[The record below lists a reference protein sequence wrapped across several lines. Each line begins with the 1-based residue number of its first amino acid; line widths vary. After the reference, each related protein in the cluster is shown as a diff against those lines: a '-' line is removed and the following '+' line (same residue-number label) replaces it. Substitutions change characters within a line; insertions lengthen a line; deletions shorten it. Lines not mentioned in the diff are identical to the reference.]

1 MIYDPT
7 STADSEEQVLGYML
21 CLDTALARG
30 VAQLQAWHFSAA
42 QAKSLFEILTDLH
55 RQGGLACA
63 ARLQESWVRLRSVA
77 HLEARTASQYLA
89 RLMERCGAHKHAHAL
104 DWHIARIREATKRR
118 SVLELA
124 VQAADAARDPG
135 SDVLES
141 VRGALEEVMARGR
154 ELSDVPLIGRT
165 AAQHIE
171 QRVEPEK
178 PPVRIPIGVSALDT
192 YLGGYEPGELIVIS
206 ATPGA
211 GKSAIAIQ
219 TAATAASRGAS
230 VAMFSLEIA
239 ANQITY
245 RVAASTLGIPLS
257 SVYNGTVDRE
267 QRRAL
272 VQFANEV
279 SEWKLAV
286 YDHGSLKMSDIERM
300 CDSQRSQ
307 MGLDLVI
314 VDLLGLVQ
322 SANPRENRS
331 QQLAEVAYGLKR
343 LAKTLNVCVIA
354 TVQLNRQAGESMAA
368 GMALIKD
375 SGGPAEAAD
384 LVMVLADRKWEQN
397 EQRGQDWRPITIKL
411 DKVRRADRRSFAVA
425 FDGRFQRFVTPEIGN
440 QSNSS
445 EDF

>member
-1 MIYDPT
+1 MT
-7 STADSEEQVLGYML
+7 NVVDSEEQVLSLML
-21 CLDTALARG
+21 VVDEALARAAVRLHSSQFG
-30 VAQLQAWHFSAA
+30 DKTSAA
-42 QAKSLFEILTDLH
+42 LFSILADLH
-55 RQGGLACA
+55 REGGLAVE
-63 ARLQESWVRLRSVA
+63 ARAQEAWVRLR
-77 HLEARTASQYLA
+77 LRASMSASNASRY
-89 RLMERCGAHKHAHAL
+89 
-104 DWHIARIREATKRR
+104 IARIIGLATAQRHT
-118 SVLELA
+118 A
-124 VQAADAARDPG
+124 
-135 SDVLES
+135 
-141 VRGALEEVMARGR
+141 ALEWHMERIEEAALRRRVVAMAETIASSAGDPTVDVVEAVRR
-154 ELSDVPLIGRT
+154 AASELTTGMTTRDVPLIGLT
-165 AAQHIE
+165 ASRHIE
-171 QRVEPEK
+171 ERIEPAT
-178 PPVRIPIGVSALDT
+178 PPVRVPIGVSALDA

-219 TAATAASRGAS
+219 TAATAAARGAS

-257 SVYNGTVDRE
+257 NVYNGTVDRE

-279 SEWKLAV
+279 SQWKLAV
-286 YDHGSLKMSDIERM
+286 YDHGSLKLADIERM

-343 LAKTLNVCVIA
+343 LAKSLNVCVIA

-384 LVMVLADRKWEQN
+384 IVMVLADRKWDAN
-397 EQRGQDWRPITIKL
+397 EQRKPDWRPITLKL

-425 FDGRFQRFVTPEIGN
+425 FDGRFQRFVTPEVG
-440 QSNSS
+440 SDSSMSS